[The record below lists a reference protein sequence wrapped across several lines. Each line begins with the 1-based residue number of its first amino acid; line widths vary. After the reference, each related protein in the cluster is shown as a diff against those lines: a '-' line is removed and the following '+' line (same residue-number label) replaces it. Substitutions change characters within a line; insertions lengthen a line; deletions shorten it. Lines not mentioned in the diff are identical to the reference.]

1 MNQKYE
7 KINFIIKCCSVLAM
21 VSILLYAIL
30 GEIFLPSERG
40 DEAFFCTMYESTWT
54 QVFSDGSTE
63 QIQLPGKI
71 KTDYKNENR
80 IEIRNILPMEI
91 EEGTYLIFRT
101 AKQDFTIYVDGELR
115 KEYSTKNSRFM
126 GNVSP
131 TYYLFVDIGPD
142 DAGKTI
148 RVIAKSPER
157 HLGDFHFIYFASY
170 GGFWQHMIQEQG
182 RILVIGVIMLTLAI
196 LSLILSLGFRI
207 AYHKEQKLVS
217 LSLGVI
223 AVAVW
228 IFANSAFR
236 QLIFDNVSVIG
247 DIAFFMVM
255 IMPIP
260 YADYMNQLQGKRYKK
275 FYYAAEI
282 LALLDLVVCTI
293 IYACGLS
300 DFAELFIIMALVLFF
315 TLSIIVVSMIW
326 DIFNKK
332 IKDYWVSAAAFA
344 LAAVVAVI
352 QVLNYMNN
360 DKAFDISIATL
371 GLGLMLMV
379 TIADTITEMLK
390 IQRERNK
397 AVVANET
404 KSQFLANMSH
414 EIRTPIN
421 AVLGMNEMIMRETNE
436 DNILSYAKDVDSSGH
451 TLLSLVNDILDFS
464 KIESGK
470 MELVENDYDI
480 KSMIDNILLL
490 VKKRADEKALDLRVI
505 INPLL
510 PKFLFGDQNR
520 LQQAIT
526 NLMTNAIK
534 YTDTGYVELKIDF
547 EKEQDNKVKLY
558 IFVSDSGRGIKEE
571 DAEKLFDAFQRMD
584 EIHNRNIEGTGL
596 GLAITKRLVEL
607 MGGEIGVESIYGKG
621 SCFWIN
627 LEQTIRFDEPISEY
641 HLEEKSSVSDKKS
654 YSWIVAKGMKLLAVD
669 DVAMN
674 LKVLSGFLKKSEMI
688 IDMCT
693 SGAEAIEAWKKNKY
707 DLVLLD
713 HMMPLMDGIEC
724 AKIMWSEPGL
734 NEGVPIV
741 MLTANAIHGMK
752 EQYMDLG
759 FADYLSKPY
768 TQEQLNDVLCRNLP
782 KGSFRLC
789 QNTLNSIEDG
799 TTDTKEQDKQ
809 KTSTK
814 IKEQDEQK
822 TSSDIKEQDEQKTSS
837 NIKASEAYQVQ
848 INEKIGLEFCG
859 GNRDFYLE
867 MIREFAQDNQLD
879 KLETYF
885 TEKDWKQYRI
895 TVHALKGTSLTFG
908 FENFSQEAKDMEMAV
923 KSEDYTYVESNHER
937 LITHYKQV
945 ISFIRENYGVE

>member
-7 KINFIIKCCSVLAM
+7 KINSIIKWCTVLAM
-21 VSILLYAIL
+21 VSILLYAVL
-30 GEIFLPSERG
+30 GEIFLPSERE
-40 DEAFFCTMYESTWT
+40 DEALFCTTYESTWT
-54 QVFSDGSTE
+54 RILSDGSTE
-63 QIQLPGKI
+63 QIQLPGNI

-80 IEIRNILPMEI
+80 IEISNILPMKI

-148 RVIAKSPER
+148 RVIAKSTER

-170 GGFWQHMIQEQG
+170 GGFWQHMMQEQG

-196 LSLILSLGFRI
+196 LSLILSLGYRI

-260 YADYMNQLQGKRYKK
+260 YADYMNQLQGKRYQK
-275 FYYAAEI
+275 FYYAVEI

-315 TLSIIVVSMIW
+315 TLFIIVVSMIW
-326 DIFNKK
+326 DIFTGR

-344 LAAVVAVI
+344 LAAVVAVF

-360 DKAFDISIATL
+360 DKVFDISIATL
-371 GLGLMLMV
+371 GLGLMLLV

-421 AVLGMNEMIMRETNE
+421 AVLGMNEMIMRETSE
-436 DNILSYAKDVDSSGH
+436 ENILSYARDVDSSGH

-464 KIESGK
+464 KVESGK
-470 MELVENDYDI
+470 MELIENDYDL

-505 INPLL
+505 INPLI
-510 PKFLFGDQNR
+510 PRFLFGDINR
-520 LQQAIT
+520 LQQTVT

-547 EKEQDNKVKLY
+547 EKEQDNKIKLY

-584 EIHNRNIEGTGL
+584 EVNNRNIEGTGL

-607 MGGEIGVESIYGKG
+607 MGGEIGVESRYGKG
-621 SCFWIN
+621 SCFWIH

-641 HLEEKSSVSDKKS
+641 HLEEKASVSDKKT
-654 YSWIVAKGMKLLAVD
+654 YSWIVARGMKLLAVD

-707 DLVLLD
+707 DLVILD

-724 AKIMWSEPGL
+724 AKIMWSEPGP

-782 KGSFRLC
+782 KGGFHLC
-789 QNTLNSIEDG
+789 QNSINSIESG

-809 KTSTK
+809 NASSE
-814 IKEQDEQK
+814 IKEQDEQN
-822 TSSDIKEQDEQKTSS
+822 TSSDTKD
-837 NIKASEAYQVQ
+837 SEAYPVQ

-885 TEKDWKQYRI
+885 SEKDWKQYRI

-923 KSEDYTYVESNHER
+923 KSEDYAYVEANHEK
-937 LITHYKQV
+937 LVTHYKQV
-945 ISFIRENYGVE
+945 ISFIRENYEVEKK

>member
-7 KINFIIKCCSVLAM
+7 KINFIINCCTVLAM

-30 GEIFLPSERG
+30 GEIFLPSERE
-40 DEAFFCTMYESTWT
+40 DETFFCTTYESTWT
-54 QVFSDGSTE
+54 WIHADGDTE

-71 KTDYKNENR
+71 KADYKNENS
-80 IEIRNILPMEI
+80 IEISNILPTEI

-115 KEYSTKNSRFM
+115 KKYSTDNSRFM

-148 RVIAKSPER
+148 RVIAESPER
-157 HLGDFHFIYFASY
+157 HLGDFHFIYLANY

-182 RILVIGVIMLTLAI
+182 RILVIGVIIFTLAI
-196 LSLILSLGFRI
+196 LSLILSLGFRL

-275 FYYAAEI
+275 FYYFAES
-282 LALLDLVVCTI
+282 LALLDLVVCTVL
-293 IYACGLS
+293 YACGIS
-300 DFAELFIIMALVLFF
+300 DFAELFIIMALILFL
-315 TLSIIVVSMIW
+315 TICIIVISIIYDVIT
-326 DIFNKK
+326 KR
-332 IKDYWVSAAAFA
+332 IKEYWISAAAFA
-344 LAAVVAVI
+344 LAAIVAII

-371 GLGLMLMV
+371 GLGLMLLV
-379 TIADTITEMLK
+379 TIADTISEMMK
-390 IQRERNK
+390 IQRERNS

-421 AVLGMNEMIMRETNE
+421 AVLGMNEMIMRETSE
-436 DNILSYAKDVDSSGH
+436 ENILSYAKDVDSSGH

-470 MELVENDYDI
+470 MEILESDYDL
-480 KSMIDNILLL
+480 KAMVDNILLL
-490 VKKRADEKALDLRVI
+490 VKKRADEKALDLRVVV
-505 INPLL
+505 NPLI
-510 PKFLFGDQNR
+510 PRFLFGDRNR
-520 LQQAIT
+520 LQQAII

-547 EKEQDNKVKLY
+547 EKEPDNKVKLF

-571 DAEKLFDAFQRMD
+571 DTEKLFDAFQRVD
-584 EIHNRNIEGTGL
+584 ERNNRSIEGTGL
-596 GLAITKRLVEL
+596 GLAITKHLIEL
-607 MGGEIGVESIYGKG
+607 MDGEIGVESRYGEG
-621 SCFWIN
+621 SSFWIRLN
-627 LEQTIRFDEPISEY
+627 QTVRFDEPISEY
-641 HLEEKSSVSDKKS
+641 HWEENTTVADKKA

-669 DVAMN
+669 DVVMN
-674 LKVLSGFLKKSEMI
+674 LKVLSGFLKKSEMT

-707 DLVLLD
+707 DLVILD

-724 AKIMWSEPGL
+724 AKIMWSDPGL
-734 NEGVPIV
+734 NEGVPII

-782 KGSFRLC
+782 KGSWTIC
-789 QNTLNSIEDG
+789 HNSLTTIE
-799 TTDTKEQDKQ
+799 TVPLVTKERTEQ
-809 KTSTK
+809 ST
-814 IKEQDEQK
+814 ESDEE
-822 TSSDIKEQDEQKTSS
+822 S
-837 NIKASEAYQVQ
+837 YQVK
-848 INEKIGLEFCG
+848 INETIGMEFCG
-859 GNRDFYLE
+859 GNREFYLE
-867 MIREFAQDNQLD
+867 MLREFAQDNQLD
-879 KLETYF
+879 NMEKF
-885 TEKDWKQYRI
+885 FSEKDWKQYQV
-895 TVHALKGTSLTFG
+895 TVHAIKGTSLTFG
-908 FENFSQEAKDMEMAV
+908 FEEFSKEAKDMEMAV
-923 KSEDYTYVESNHER
+923 KGEDYAYVESNHEK
-937 LITHYKQV
+937 LVTHYKQV
-945 ISFIRENYGVE
+945 ISFIWENYG

>member
-293 IYACGLS
+293 IYAC
-300 DFAELFIIMALVLFF
+300 
-315 TLSIIVVSMIW
+315 
-326 DIFNKK
+326 
-332 IKDYWVSAAAFA
+332 
-344 LAAVVAVI
+344 
-352 QVLNYMNN
+352 
-360 DKAFDISIATL
+360 
-371 GLGLMLMV
+371 
-379 TIADTITEMLK
+379 
-390 IQRERNK
+390 
-397 AVVANET
+397 
-404 KSQFLANMSH
+404 
-414 EIRTPIN
+414 
-421 AVLGMNEMIMRETNE
+421 
-436 DNILSYAKDVDSSGH
+436 
-451 TLLSLVNDILDFS
+451 
-464 KIESGK
+464 
-470 MELVENDYDI
+470 
-480 KSMIDNILLL
+480 
-490 VKKRADEKALDLRVI
+490 
-505 INPLL
+505 
-510 PKFLFGDQNR
+510 
-520 LQQAIT
+520 
-526 NLMTNAIK
+526 
-534 YTDTGYVELKIDF
+534 
-547 EKEQDNKVKLY
+547 
-558 IFVSDSGRGIKEE
+558 
-571 DAEKLFDAFQRMD
+571 
-584 EIHNRNIEGTGL
+584 
-596 GLAITKRLVEL
+596 
-607 MGGEIGVESIYGKG
+607 
-621 SCFWIN
+621 
-627 LEQTIRFDEPISEY
+627 
-641 HLEEKSSVSDKKS
+641 
-654 YSWIVAKGMKLLAVD
+654 
-669 DVAMN
+669 
-674 LKVLSGFLKKSEMI
+674 
-688 IDMCT
+688 
-693 SGAEAIEAWKKNKY
+693 
-707 DLVLLD
+707 
-713 HMMPLMDGIEC
+713 
-724 AKIMWSEPGL
+724 
-734 NEGVPIV
+734 
-741 MLTANAIHGMK
+741 
-752 EQYMDLG
+752 
-759 FADYLSKPY
+759 
-768 TQEQLNDVLCRNLP
+768 
-782 KGSFRLC
+782 
-789 QNTLNSIEDG
+789 
-799 TTDTKEQDKQ
+799 
-809 KTSTK
+809 
-814 IKEQDEQK
+814 
-822 TSSDIKEQDEQKTSS
+822 
-837 NIKASEAYQVQ
+837 
-848 INEKIGLEFCG
+848 
-859 GNRDFYLE
+859 
-867 MIREFAQDNQLD
+867 
-879 KLETYF
+879 
-885 TEKDWKQYRI
+885 
-895 TVHALKGTSLTFG
+895 
-908 FENFSQEAKDMEMAV
+908 
-923 KSEDYTYVESNHER
+923 
-937 LITHYKQV
+937 
-945 ISFIRENYGVE
+945 

>member
-7 KINFIIKCCSVLAM
+7 KINSIIKWCTVLAM

-30 GEIFLPSERG
+30 GEIFLPSERE
-40 DEAFFCTMYESTWT
+40 DESFFCEIYESAWT
-54 QVFSDGSTE
+54 MILSDGSTE

-71 KTDYKNENR
+71 KTDYKNENS
-80 IEIRNILPMEI
+80 IEIRNILPTEI

-148 RVIAKSPER
+148 RVIAESPER
-157 HLGDFHFIYFASY
+157 HLGDFHFIYLANY
-170 GGFWQHMIQEQG
+170 GGFWLHMIQEQG
-182 RILVIGVIMLTLAI
+182 RILVIGVIMLTLAF

-223 AVAVW
+223 AVSVW

-260 YADYMNQLQGKRYKK
+260 YADYMNQLQGKRYQK
-275 FYYAAEI
+275 FYHAAEI
-282 LALLDLVVCTI
+282 MALLDLVVCTI

-315 TLSIIVVSMIW
+315 TLSIIVVSMIR
-326 DIFNKK
+326 DIFTGR

-344 LAAVVAVI
+344 LATVVAVI

-371 GLGLMLMV
+371 GLGLMLLV
-379 TIADTITEMLK
+379 TIADTLSEMMK
-390 IQRERNK
+390 IQWERNR

-421 AVLGMNEMIMRETNE
+421 AVLGMNEMIMRETSE
-436 DNILSYAKDVDSSGH
+436 ENILSYARDIDSSGH

-464 KIESGK
+464 KVESGK
-470 MELVENDYDI
+470 MELIENDYDL

-505 INPLL
+505 INPLI
-510 PKFLFGDQNR
+510 PRFLFGDINR
-520 LQQAIT
+520 LQQAVT

-547 EKEQDNKVKLY
+547 EKEQDNKIKLY

-584 EIHNRNIEGTGL
+584 EINNRNIEGTGL

-607 MGGEIGVESIYGKG
+607 MGGAIGVESKYGKG
-621 SCFWIN
+621 SCFWIH

-641 HLEEKSSVSDKKS
+641 HMEEKASVSDKKT
-654 YSWIVAKGMKLLAVD
+654 YSWIVARGMKLLAVD

-707 DLVLLD
+707 DLVILD

-724 AKIMWSEPGL
+724 AKIMWSEPGP

-789 QNTLNSIEDG
+789 QNSINSIEAG

-809 KTSTK
+809 NASSE
-814 IKEQDEQK
+814 IKEQDEQNA
-822 TSSDIKEQDEQKTSS
+822 SSDTKD
-837 NIKASEAYQVQ
+837 SEAYPVQ

-885 TEKDWKQYRI
+885 SEKDWKQYRI

-923 KSEDYTYVESNHER
+923 KSEDYAYVESNHEK
-937 LITHYKQV
+937 LVTHYKQV
-945 ISFIRENYGVE
+945 ISFIRENYGVEKK

>member
-7 KINFIIKCCSVLAM
+7 KINSIIKWCTVLAM
-21 VSILLYAIL
+21 VSILLYAVL
-30 GEIFLPSERG
+30 GEIFLPSERE
-40 DEAFFCTMYESTWT
+40 DESFFCEIYESAWT
-54 QVFSDGSTE
+54 MILSDGSTE

-71 KTDYKNENR
+71 KTDYKNENS
-80 IEIRNILPMEI
+80 IEIRNVLPTEI

-115 KEYSTKNSRFM
+115 KKYSTDNSRFM

-148 RVIAKSPER
+148 RVIAESHER
-157 HLGDFHFIYFASY
+157 HLGDFHFIYLANY

-182 RILVIGVIMLTLAI
+182 RILVIGVIIFTLAI
-196 LSLILSLGFRI
+196 LSLILSLGFRL

-217 LSLGVI
+217 LSLGVM

-260 YADYMNQLQGKRYKK
+260 YADYMNQLQGKRYQK

-282 LALLDLVVCTI
+282 LALLDLVICTTL
-293 IYACGLS
+293 YACGIS
-300 DFAELFIIMALVLFF
+300 DFAELFIIMALVLFL
-315 TLSIIVVSMIW
+315 TICIIVISIIYDV
-326 DIFNKK
+326 FTQR
-332 IKDYWVSAAAFA
+332 IKDYWISAAAFA
-344 LAAVVAVI
+344 LAAIVAII

-371 GLGLMLMV
+371 GLGLMLLV
-379 TIADTITEMLK
+379 TIADTLSEMMK
-390 IQRERNK
+390 IQRERNR

-421 AVLGMNEMIMRETNE
+421 AVLGMNEMIMRETSE
-436 DNILSYAKDVDSSGH
+436 ENILSYAKDVDSSGH
-451 TLLSLVNDILDFS
+451 SLLSLVNDILDFS

-470 MELVENDYDI
+470 MELLESDYDL
-480 KSMIDNILLL
+480 KTMVDNILLL
-490 VKKRADEKALDLRVI
+490 VKKRADEKALDLRVVV
-505 INPLL
+505 NPLI
-510 PKFLFGDQNR
+510 PRFLFGDKKR

-584 EIHNRNIEGTGL
+584 EINNRNIEGTGL

-607 MGGEIGVESIYGKG
+607 MGGEISVESEYGKG
-621 SCFWIN
+621 SCFWIH

-654 YSWIVAKGMKLLAVD
+654 YSWIVAKGMKILAVD

-707 DLVLLD
+707 DLVILD

-724 AKIMWSEPGL
+724 AKIMWSDPGP
-734 NEGVPIV
+734 NEDVPIV

-782 KGSFRLC
+782 KGSWTLC
-789 QNTLNSIEDG
+789 QNSLNSIE
-799 TTDTKEQDKQ
+799 TVSHDTKD
-809 KTSTK
+809 
-814 IKEQDEQK
+814 QDEQNV
-822 TSSDIKEQDEQKTSS
+822 SSDIKDYDIQNVSS
-837 NIKASEAYQVQ
+837 DAESYQVK
-848 INEKIGLEFCG
+848 INEKIGMEFCG

-867 MIREFAQDNQLD
+867 MLREFAQDNQLD
-879 KLETYF
+879 SLENF
-885 TEKDWKQYRI
+885 FSEKNWKQYQV

-908 FENFSQEAKDMEMAV
+908 FEEFSQEAKDMEMAV
-923 KSEDYTYVESNHER
+923 KSEDNAYVESNHEK
-937 LITHYKQV
+937 LVTHYKQV
-945 ISFIRENYGVE
+945 LSFILENYGVEKK